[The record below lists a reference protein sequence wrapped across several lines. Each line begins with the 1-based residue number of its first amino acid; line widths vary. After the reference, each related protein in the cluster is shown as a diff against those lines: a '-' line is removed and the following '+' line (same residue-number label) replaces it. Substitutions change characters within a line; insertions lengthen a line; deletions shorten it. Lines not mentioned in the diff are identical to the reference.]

1 MLSLKV
7 KRSLILPEEDIRKM
21 ISLTKAECF
30 KLLKKTNRKIFINFQ
45 AVTKLSEFCTLR
57 YPLGLGP
64 YQQLF
69 VTQGDFHTS
78 IAQMTFPLL
87 LGL

>member
-21 ISLTKAECF
+21 ISLIKAECF

-45 AVTKLSEFCTLR
+45 AVIKTYLSSVL
-57 YPLGLGP
+57 
-64 YQQLF
+64 
-69 VTQGDFHTS
+69 
-78 IAQMTFPLL
+78 
-87 LGL
+87 